1 MISEVRGLMHDCSL
15 ASRVKIAI
23 AIALLTGMTTISTR
37 VPAQDRPL
45 QFALMGDTG
54 YTSVGMEQFK
64 RLLAA
69 INRTEL
75 AFVVH
80 VGDFQADPRGW
91 NPNPTLGPEPCTDER
106 YKDVYGSFQSV
117 RHPVILTPGDNDWTE
132 RPLASTQDRSLG
144 ATR

>member
-1 MISEVRGLMHDCSL
+1 MISKVLGHLHDCAL
-15 ASRVKIAI
+15 TSRGKIAI
-23 AIALLTGMTTISTR
+23 AIALLIGTTAITAR

-91 NPNPTLGPEPCTDER
+91 NPNLVPEPSTNER

-132 RPLASTQDRSLG
+132 RPLASTQDRSL
-144 ATR
+144 